1 MDKILCINGKFLSI
15 FINHVFTFRHPAET
29 DGDLSCQS
37 GARWEQINDTL
48 RDKGIPLFFPV
59 SVHIICGSADLTFG
73 SLILDQALYVL

>member
-15 FINHVFTFRHPAET
+15 FVNYVFTFRCPAET

-48 RDKGIPLFFPV
+48 RDKDIPLFFPV
-59 SVHIICGSADLTFG
+59 SAHAVYGSADLTLG